1 MKGLLYLIV
10 FLISLTVFS
19 QQKTIEATNIRTGKI
34 RIFEENQR
42 IKIRTLEG
50 KKYVG
55 KLKISDSL
63 SFTVDKQSVK
73 IDSLYSIK
81 SQPKVLGT
89 VKTVVFAT
97 GLAVIGSSII
107 LAADG
112 DNAAFLLFSLGTGIT
127 LGAAALDGIKANNS
141 NINWTFKIIEK

>member
-10 FLISLTVFS
+10 FLISLTVFA

-34 RIFEENQR
+34 RIYEENQR
-42 IKIRTLEG
+42 VKIRTLEG

-127 LGAAALDGIKANNS
+127 LGAVALDGIKANNS